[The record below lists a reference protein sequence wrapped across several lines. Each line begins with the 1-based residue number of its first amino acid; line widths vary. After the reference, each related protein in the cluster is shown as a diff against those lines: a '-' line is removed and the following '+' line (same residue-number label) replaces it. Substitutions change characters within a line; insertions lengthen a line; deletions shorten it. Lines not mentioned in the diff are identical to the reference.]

1 MPALQFLF
9 PPPHRVVP
17 MQHQSSRSHASREGL
32 RLLAFAACL
41 IGGTVVAQAEGP
53 QAQTSAPGD
62 QLLLPQASGTAGA
75 RPATLPASDDVGPA
89 ELAADR
95 RPRADDPRSLPYT
108 AAGVAVKSG
117 GLLKRGTNE
126 KIVGGT
132 EATPGSYPFQAAIL
146 RVATTNG
153 KVTGFSPMCGGT
165 VLTSR
170 WILSAAHCFV
180 EGAGGKVEGLR
191 STKNLVVHVGN
202 TSLLAEDDERDWI
215 PIKRIVAHPKYVTG
229 TNVNDIALVELE
241 RAPKRG
247 VKVQQVTVVTRDT
260 EPAVLPEQA
269 ELRIIGW
276 GTTSEGGR
284 PSPDL
289 LETRLTAVDRN
300 RCNRVLTSALVGS
313 PDARRALED
322 LSYVFNLTPAAR
334 RTLEQQLPQIGG
346 VVTPQMFCAGAAVDG
361 VDTCQGDS
369 GGPIL
374 SRKDDG
380 SLVQVGIVSFGIGC
394 GHAEFPGV
402 YTRLALYIDW
412 IKASIAPPSPPPAA
426 PANPQARR

>member
-1 MPALQFLF
+1 MKLQSF
-9 PPPHRVVP
+9 
-17 MQHQSSRSHASREGL
+17 RSLAAGEGLRPLASRTGL
-32 RLLAFAACL
+32 RLLALAACL
-41 IGGTVVAQAEGP
+41 AGGTLAAQAEGP
-53 QAQTSAPGD
+53 QVQTAPQVQASAPGD
-62 QLLLPQASGTAGA
+62 DLLLQQATGAAGA
-75 RPATLPASDDVGPA
+75 RPATLPASDSVGPA

-95 RPRADDPRSLPYT
+95 RPRAGGDPRALPYT
-108 AAGVAVKSG
+108 AAGIAVKTG

-132 EATPGSYPFQAAIL
+132 KAAPGSYPFQAAII

-153 KVTGFSPMCGGT
+153 KVTGVSPVCGGT

-191 STKNLVVHVGN
+191 STKNLLVHVGN
-202 TSLLAEDDERDWI
+202 TSLLAEDDARDWI
-215 PIKRIVAHPKYVTG
+215 PIKRIIAHPKYVTG

-247 VKVQQVTVVTRDT
+247 AKVQQVTVVTRET
-260 EPAVLPEQA
+260 EPTDLPEQA

-289 LETRLTAVDRN
+289 METRLTAVDRN

-334 RTLEQQLPQIGG
+334 RALEQQLPQIGG

-374 SRKDDG
+374 SRKGDG
-380 SLVQVGIVSFGIGC
+380 PLVQVGIVSFGIGC

-412 IKASIAPPSPPPAA
+412 IKASIAQPSPAS
-426 PANPQARR
+426 PANPQSRP

>member
-1 MPALQFLF
+1 MMLQSF
-9 PPPHRVVP
+9 R
-17 MQHQSSRSHASREGL
+17 SRAARGGF
-32 RLLAFAACL
+32 RLLALAACIAAAPL
-41 IGGTVVAQAEGP
+41 PASAEGP
-53 QAQTSAPGD
+53 AAAPAAPGTDLLLQPAPGSAP
-62 QLLLPQASGTAGA
+62 A
-75 RPATLPASDDVGPA
+75 RPSTLPAVDSVGPA

-95 RPRADDPRSLPYT
+95 AARPGAAARALPYA
-108 AAGVAVKSG
+108 AAGAAVKTG

-132 EATPGSYPFQAAIL
+132 QAPAGSYPFQAAIV
-146 RVATTNG
+146 RVASTNG
-153 KVTGFSPMCGGT
+153 KITGFSPMCGGT

-180 EGAGGKVEGLR
+180 EGEGGKVEGLR
-191 STKNLVVHVGN
+191 STKNLLVHVGN
-202 TSLLAEDDERDWI
+202 TSLLAEDGARDWI
-215 PIKRIVAHPKYVTG
+215 PIKRIIAHPKYVTG

-241 RAPKRG
+241 RAPKPG
-247 VKVQQVTVVTRDT
+247 VKVQQVTVVTRET
-260 EPAVLPEQA
+260 EPADLPEGA

-284 PSPDL
+284 ASPDL
-289 LETRLTAVDRN
+289 METRLNAVDRN

-322 LSYVFNLTPAAR
+322 LSYVFNLSAAAR

-374 SRKDDG
+374 SRKGDG
-380 SLVQVGIVSFGIGC
+380 PLVQVGIVSFGIGC

-412 IKASIAPPSPPPAA
+412 IKATIAQPSPAPAAAA
-426 PANPQARR
+426 PAPAAASTQRRP

>member
-1 MPALQFLF
+1 MML
-9 PPPHRVVP
+9 PP
-17 MQHQSSRSHASREGL
+17 SRPHASRGGL
-32 RLLAFAACL
+32 RLLALAACL
-41 IGGTVVAQAEGP
+41 AAGPTAALAQERPVPAF
-53 QAQTSAPGD
+53 APGD
-62 QLLLPQASGTAGA
+62 GLRLQQSPGDAGP

-95 RPRADDPRSLPYT
+95 KPRPGGDPRALPYT
-108 AAGVAVKSG
+108 AAGIAAKTG
-117 GLLKRGTNE
+117 GLLKGGTHE

-132 EATPGSYPFQAAIL
+132 QVAPGTYPFQAGII
-146 RVATTNG
+146 RVTTTNG
-153 KVTGFSPMCGGT
+153 KVTGLAPVCGGT

-170 WILSAAHCFV
+170 WVLSAAHCFV

-191 STKNLVVHVGN
+191 STKNLLVHVGN
-202 TSLLAEDDERDWI
+202 TSLLADDGARDWI
-215 PIKRIVAHPKYVTG
+215 PIKRIIAHPRYVTG

-241 RAPKRG
+241 RAPRSG
-247 VKVQQVTVVTRDT
+247 VKVDQVTVVTRESEASD
-260 EPAVLPEQA
+260 LPEQA

-276 GTTSEGGR
+276 GTTAEGGS

-289 LETRLTAVDRN
+289 METRLTAVDRAQ
-300 RCNRVLTSALVGS
+300 CNRVLTSALVGS

-322 LSYVFNLTPAAR
+322 LSYVFNLTPVAR
-334 RTLEQQLPQIGG
+334 KTLEQQLPQIGG

-374 SRKDDG
+374 SRKGDG
-380 SLVQVGIVSFGIGC
+380 PFVQVGIVSFGIGC

-412 IKASIAPPSPPPAA
+412 IRKTIAQPPAA
-426 PANPQARR
+426 PAPAAAKPQGRP

>member
-1 MPALQFLF
+1 MML
-9 PPPHRVVP
+9 
-17 MQHQSSRSHASREGL
+17 QSSRPRASGQGL
-32 RLLAFAACL
+32 RLLALAACL
-41 IGGTVVAQAEGP
+41 AGGTLAARAEGP
-53 QAQTSAPGD
+53 AQASAPGD
-62 QLLLPQASGTAGA
+62 DLLLQQATGAAGP
-75 RPATLPASDDVGPA
+75 RPATLPASNDVGPA

-95 RPRADDPRSLPYT
+95 KPRTSGNPRALPYN
-108 AAGVAVKSG
+108 AAGIAVKGG

-132 EATPGSYPFQAAIL
+132 QAAPGSYPFQAAIL
-146 RVATTNG
+146 RVNSTNG
-153 KVTGFSPMCGGT
+153 KVTGVSPMCGGT

-180 EGAGGKVEGLR
+180 EGEGGKVEGIR
-191 STKNLVVHVGN
+191 STKNLFVHVGN
-202 TSLLAEDDERDWI
+202 TSLLAEDGARDWI
-215 PIKRIVAHPKYVTG
+215 PIKRIIAHPKYVTG

-247 VKVQQVTVVTRDT
+247 VKVQQVTVVTRET
-260 EPAVLPEQA
+260 EPADLPDQA

-289 LETRLTAVDRN
+289 METRLTAVDRN

-322 LSYVFNLTPAAR
+322 LSYVFNLSPAAR

-374 SRKDDG
+374 SRKGDG
-380 SLVQVGIVSFGIGC
+380 PLVQVGIVSFGIGC

-402 YTRLALYIDW
+402 YTRLALYTDW
-412 IKASIAPPSPPPAA
+412 IRASIAPPSPPPAA
-426 PANPQARR
+426 PAGQQGRP

>member
-1 MPALQFLF
+1 MMLA
-9 PPPHRVVP
+9 
-17 MQHQSSRSHASREGL
+17 SSRSLASRRGL
-32 RLLAFAACL
+32 GLLALAACL
-41 IGGTVVAQAEGP
+41 SGGPLAARAEGP
-53 QAQTSAPGD
+53 AQATAPGD
-62 QLLLPQASGTAGA
+62 QLRLQQATGDGGA
-75 RPATLPASDDVGPA
+75 RPATLPASDVGPA

-95 RPRADDPRSLPYT
+95 TPRASGSSRTLPYA
-108 AAGVAVKSG
+108 AAGIAVKNG

-132 EATPGSYPFQAAIL
+132 QAAPGSYPFQAAIL
-146 RVATTNG
+146 RVTTTNG
-153 KVTGFSPMCGGT
+153 KVTGVSPMCGGT

-180 EGAGGKVEGLR
+180 EGEGGKVEGLR
-191 STKNLVVHVGN
+191 STKNLLVHVGN
-202 TSLLAEDDERDWI
+202 TSLLAADDGARDWI

-247 VKVQQVTVVTRDT
+247 VNVEQVTVVTRDS
-260 EPAVLPEQA
+260 EPADLPEQA

-289 LETRLTAVDRN
+289 METRLTAVDRN

-322 LSYVFNLTPAAR
+322 LSYVFNLSAAAR

-374 SRKDDG
+374 SRKGDG
-380 SLVQVGIVSFGIGC
+380 PLVQVGIVSFGIGC
-394 GHAEFPGV
+394 GHAQFPGV
-402 YTRLALYIDW
+402 YTRLALYTDW
-412 IKASIAPPSPPPAA
+412 IKATIAPPSPRPAA
-426 PANPQARR
+426 PASPQARP

>member
-1 MPALQFLF
+1 MHLK
-9 PPPHRVVP
+9 
-17 MQHQSSRSHASREGL
+17 SSRPLVSREGF
-32 RLLAFAACL
+32 RFLALAACL
-41 IGGTVVAQAEGP
+41 AGGTVVAQAEAP

-62 QLLLPQASGTAGA
+62 QLLVQQAPAAAAA

-89 ELAADR
+89 KLAADR
-95 RPRADDPRSLPYT
+95 RPRTGSDARPLPYT
-108 AAGVAVKSG
+108 AAGIAVKSG
-117 GLLKRGTNE
+117 GLLKRGSNE

-132 EATPGSYPFQAAIL
+132 QAAPGSYPFQAAII

-153 KVTGFSPMCGGT
+153 KVTGVSPVCGGT

-191 STKNLVVHVGN
+191 STKNLLVHVGN

-215 PIKRIVAHPKYVTG
+215 PIKRIIAHPKYVTG

-247 VKVQQVTVVTRDT
+247 VKVQQVTVVTRQT
-260 EPAVLPEQA
+260 EASDLPEQA

-276 GTTSEGGR
+276 GTTAEGGR

-334 RTLEQQLPQIGG
+334 KTLEQQLPQIGG

-374 SRKDDG
+374 SQKGDG
-380 SLVQVGIVSFGIGC
+380 PLVQVGIVSFGLGC

-426 PANPQARR
+426 PANPQVRR